1 MSSPQKLTSS
11 QIATQL
17 RQMQEQLL
25 AAQEEERM
33 EAERAKKVAEE
44 KARREA
50 EEQRKRQEKEIA
62 EKKRRIK
69 EAKRAKAAKK
79 KLEEA
84 ERKRQE
90 ELAEARRGK
99 AQEVVPKKRVLEDIS
114 DPSDPPYQPEESE
127 DNDDDRDEE
136 PKAPKKKKRKGN
148 NTQPV
153 ASTSSARPACARC
166 VEKELDC
173 HPQDQSN
180 MVSCYHCRKSKVHCS
195 WNDKVKSNP
204 IVGDASQ
211 PTEIYERIAVAMEG
225 IQDSMVGVAY
235 ELRQFRL
242 QVGSWQDTILADRSR
257 RARTGEALEALQIE
271 RELVELDEEEE
282 DFITEL
288 KRQKQ
293 EAELGEEDEDEDE
306 EEEEEEKEK
315 IVRRSAPI

>member
-11 QIATQL
+11 QIAAQL

-25 AAQEEERM
+25 AAQEEKRV
-33 EAERAKKVAEE
+33 EAERAKKVAQE
-44 KARREA
+44 KARR
-50 EEQRKRQEKEIA
+50 
-62 EKKRRIK
+62 
-69 EAKRAKAAKK
+69 
-79 KLEEA
+79 
-84 ERKRQE
+84 

-99 AQEVVPKKRVLEDIS
+99 AREVVPKKRVLEDIS
-114 DPSDPPYQPEESE
+114 DPSDPPYQEESE

-153 ASTSSARPACARC
+153 ASTSSARSACARC
-166 VEKELDC
+166 AEKELDC
-173 HPQDQSN
+173 RPQDQSN
-180 MVSCYHCRKSKVHCS
+180 TVSCYHCRKSKVHCS

-211 PTEIYERIAVAMEG
+211 PTEIHERIAVAMEG
-225 IQDSMVGVAY
+225 IQDSMVGIAY

-257 RARTGEALEALQIE
+257 RARTGEALEALEIE

-282 DFITEL
+282 DFVVEL
-288 KRQKQ
+288 RRQKQ
-293 EAELGEEDEDEDE
+293 EAELGEEDEDKEEEEE
-306 EEEEEEKEK
+306 EEEEEEKRK

>member
-114 DPSDPPYQPEESE
+114 DPSDPPYQEESE

-225 IQDSMVGVAY
+225 IQDSMPSGPDRGSVGGLANR
-235 ELRQFRL
+235 EG
-242 QVGSWQDTILADRSR
+242 VG
-257 RARTGEALEALQIE
+257 G
-271 RELVELDEEEE
+271 V
-282 DFITEL
+282 
-288 KRQKQ
+288 
-293 EAELGEEDEDEDE
+293 G
-306 EEEEEEKEK
+306 
-315 IVRRSAPI
+315 